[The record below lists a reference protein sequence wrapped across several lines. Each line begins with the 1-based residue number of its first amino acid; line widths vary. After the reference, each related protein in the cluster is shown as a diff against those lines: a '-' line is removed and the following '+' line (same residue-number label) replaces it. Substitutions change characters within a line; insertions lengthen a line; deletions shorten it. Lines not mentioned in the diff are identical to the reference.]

1 MYSYEDIPRPVCQK
15 CVIQIWNQP
24 CKSPT
29 STLLCFLL
37 GLCVWIPHI
46 INGLITELSVF
57 LPACFTFTP
66 IAFSHLTIR
75 PTIDSSLR
83 NKPSV
88 KVQQFCHRVHTH
100 THILYLTAETT
111 AFSNLPDLQL
121 LCAALWRD
129 DAASGCSAATVDL
142 RSVPSELT
150 QLDFSQDPV

>member
-1 MYSYEDIPRPVCQK
+1 MYSFEDIPRPVCQK
-15 CVIQIWNQP
+15 CDIQIWNQP

-29 STLLCFLL
+29 LTLLCFLL

-100 THILYLTAETT
+100 THTYCI
-111 AFSNLPDLQL
+111 SQQRQLPFLIFLICSCCVLHFGGMTQL
-121 LCAALWRD
+121 LNVLLPQWI
-129 DAASGCSAATVDL
+129 SDL
-142 RSVPSELT
+142 FHLS
-150 QLDFSQDPV
+150 